1 MACCGN
7 VAAKERIIMSLKQ
20 KLIGWVVPLVVPS
33 IKKNLTVDLISDKAT
48 DGIDYLATRAAE
60 KLCGERLGRIT
71 RGCSL
76 GANSLIAVSHA
87 LDPEGDGGSV
97 ITPNERTQILAN
109 TKEAVLALITP
120 EALERIIDEAVAKAV
135 GKIA

>member
-1 MACCGN
+1 
-7 VAAKERIIMSLKQ
+7 MSLKQ
-20 KLIGWVVPLVVPS
+20 KLIGWAAHLIVPS
-33 IKKNLTVDLISDKAT
+33 IKKNITVDLIADKAT

-60 KLCGERLGRIT
+60 KIGDERLVRIT

-76 GANSLIAVSHA
+76 GANSLIAVSHE
-87 LDPEGDGGSV
+87 LEPEGDGASV

-120 EALERIIDEAVAKAV
+120 EALELIIDEAVAKAV